1 MQQGFVF
8 DLNKC
13 VACQACVVAC
23 QIENSTLDSL
33 LSQKAEETQIAWRS
47 VTANNQFQYPD
58 LPVFSF
64 SMACNHCEDAPC
76 MLNCPALAFTRE
88 TVFGAVMHHADAC
101 IGCQYCVWVCP
112 YDAPKYNPFIGI
124 IEKCT
129 LCVNRLQ
136 ENRKPA
142 CACSCPTGALDF
154 SSIFLKPQLVKGF
167 VETGIKPSIE
177 LKELRNPKSPKQE
190 MMHFESNEKEIYTKL
205 NLSTKQKYS
214 ILPEWPLLTFTLF
227 VPVLVSGFYASFSK
241 GFVLNPMVFI
251 GFAIL
256 AMFLSLFHLGKIF
269 RAWRAV
275 LNVRNSW
282 LSREIVAYSLFV
294 PASAFWLFLPQQNEL
309 GLVATIFGLLTLV
322 SIDNLYRQIPSK
334 AKNKYHSADVLFF
347 TVFLYVAILVS
358 NPWMFSAAI
367 LIKTYL
373 YITRKMEFTKQGQD
387 VRKTISGLRILI
399 GFVVPVILVFIPFFQ
414 YGVEVVF
421 IFVFI
426 GEFIDRSE
434 FYLELQS
441 KGIE

>member
-23 QIENSTLDSL
+23 QIENTTLDSL
-33 LSQKAEETQIAWRS
+33 LSQKAEEIQIAWRS
-47 VTANNQFQYPD
+47 VTTNNQFQYPD

-76 MLNCPALAFTRE
+76 MLNCPALAFMRE
-88 TVFGAVMHHADAC
+88 TVFGAVMHQADAC
-101 IGCQYCVWVCP
+101 IGCQYCVWICP
-112 YDAPKYNPFIGI
+112 YDAPKYNPFTGV

-142 CACSCPTGALDF
+142 CASSCPTGALDF
-154 SSIFLKPQLVKGF
+154 SSILLKPQLVEGF
-167 VETGIKPSIE
+167 AETGIRPAIE

-190 MMHFESNEKEIYTKL
+190 TIHFESNEKEIYTKL
-205 NLSTKQKYS
+205 NLTAKQKS
-214 ILPEWPLLTFTLF
+214 ALLTEWPLLTFTLL

-241 GFVLNPMVFI
+241 DFVLNPVVFI
-251 GFAIL
+251 GFAIF
-256 AMFLSLFHLGKIF
+256 AMFLSLFHLGKKF

-294 PASAFWLFLPQQNEL
+294 PASALWLFFPRQNEL

-373 YITRKMEFTKQGQD
+373 YITRKMEFERQGQD
-387 VRKTISGLRILI
+387 VRKALSGLRILI
-399 GFVVPVILVFIPFFQ
+399 GFVVPFFLVFIPFLQ
-414 YGVEVVF
+414 NGVEVVF
-421 IFVFI
+421 IFVFM

-441 KGIE
+441 KG